1 MNSVSRVSIPVAAI
15 TYVAVCAA
23 VQSTNAAFRDVQFKT
38 IDFENAI
45 VELHNFGDT
54 AEPFTN
60 WRFCT
65 HDDQVERRY
74 STSGALNSITL
85 GAGESV
91 FFHFNNDAPGG
102 ATDAFNISGLGNFAT
117 PLEQDAYAI
126 GIYVNS
132 AFASPA
138 ALVDHLQ
145 WSIDGVDNA
154 SADARSITAEQA
166 DLWTDDVEWIATTAD
181 TLRLELLLEDGEP
194 ISGIHGPSSYDV
206 IEPELFS
213 PADFDRD
220 RDVDGDDLNT
230 LRGAYGTTSAGDVDL
245 DTDTD
250 GTDFLLLQQLYT
262 GPAGLAAT
270 TAVPEPST
278 LGLVMIGILCLRSG
292 RTR

>member
-15 TYVAVCAA
+15 TCFAVAQQAD
-23 VQSTNAAFRDVQFKT
+23 AAFRDVQFKT

-54 AEPFTN
+54 SEPFTN

-85 GAGESV
+85 DAGESI
-91 FFHFNNDAPGG
+91 FFHFNNDAPVG
-102 ATDAFNISGLGNFAT
+102 ATDAFNIAGLGNFAT

-132 AFASPA
+132 AFSNPA

-166 DLWTDDVEWIATTAD
+166 DLWTDDTEWIATTAD

-194 ISGIHGPSSYDV
+194 IAGIHGPSSYEV
-206 IEPELFS
+206 VEPQLFS
-213 PADFDRD
+213 AADFDRD
-220 RDVDGDDLNT
+220 GDVDGDDLGT

-250 GTDFLLLQQLYT
+250 GTDFLLLQQSYT
-262 GPAGLAAT
+262 GPAGFAAT

-278 LGLVMIGILCLRSG
+278 FGLVMIGILCLRSG